1 MKKSTR
7 RSVLRILAAA
17 SFVVTGGI
25 VSQTSA
31 HATSDPN
38 EGIPLDFKDLQNL
51 NECLTATQTFCISNF
66 GIDLNNDGVF
76 EKPAANSGLK
86 FTAYISGVRGEWN
99 SPTLVYSVLLNGK
112 PELAPVVPVGTAIT
126 FSLNTGLF
134 EPTPELLTDN
144 DVRNFDVSFVDG
156 KWVTSGTFR
165 TTSKT
170 FAMQGI
176 DPKTNM
182 IVYNKNMEDWV
193 SRFGGIQFY
202 EKPSIMRNARRGLW
216 VSSNASVINELKFFP
231 KTMTWEVLLGGPAR
245 KVNGSVNELTYSTF
259 LPDTFIQYAYGT
271 TADVLVNALTT
282 TRTDGDVTRVV
293 TNKIS
298 RVTSPIPGIIIT
310 IPDIRLF
317 GTVVTK
323 QSVERVSRS
332 FSSNPRIRIKPKQRL
347 LSSPKLQ
354 RVRALGGTQIQ
365 VTGQAVRGSVRYQ
378 AMCSQGLNTV
388 FATSKRPVVTV
399 DVGATGAWKCQ
410 IRGAQ
415 RVGGRWSRSLTVNVP

>member
-1 MKKSTR
+1 
-7 RSVLRILAAA
+7 
-17 SFVVTGGI
+17 
-25 VSQTSA
+25 
-31 HATSDPN
+31 
-38 EGIPLDFKDLQNL
+38 
-51 NECLTATQTFCISNF
+51 
-66 GIDLNNDGVF
+66 
-76 EKPAANSGLK
+76 
-86 FTAYISGVRGEWN
+86 
-99 SPTLVYSVLLNGK
+99 
-112 PELAPVVPVGTAIT
+112 
-126 FSLNTGLF
+126 
-134 EPTPELLTDN
+134 
-144 DVRNFDVSFVDG
+144 
-156 KWVTSGTFR
+156 
-165 TTSKT
+165 
-170 FAMQGI
+170 
-176 DPKTNM
+176 
-182 IVYNKNMEDWV
+182 
-193 SRFGGIQFY
+193 
-202 EKPSIMRNARRGLW
+202 
-216 VSSNASVINELKFFP
+216 
-231 KTMTWEVLLGGPAR
+231 
-245 KVNGSVNELTYSTF
+245 LTYSTF

-332 FSSNPRIRIKPKQRL
+332 FTSNPRIRIKPKQRL

-415 RVGGRWSRSLTVNVP
+415 RVGGRWSRSLTVNLP